1 MYSQLS
7 NGGDRIE
14 DTVLIDAEEHMTS
27 TLATAAFST
36 DTADVAR
43 RPLEVSQCALVVVDI
58 QQKLLPPIF
67 NQEELVRNSQL
78 LVRLAKI
85 LSLPIML
92 TTQYSKGLGATVPE
106 IASLLDG
113 TPAIDKVEF
122 GCFGSNQF
130 RSALKALPGDR
141 NTVLLCG
148 MEAHICVMQ
157 TALGALN
164 EGYLVHVASDAVGSR
179 AEWNW
184 KIGLDRMRDAGAVI
198 SSTEMMM
205 YELLRC
211 SGTPAF
217 KELLPYLK

>member
-1 MYSQLS
+1 
-7 NGGDRIE
+7 
-14 DTVLIDAEEHMTS
+14 MTS

-36 DTADVAR
+36 DVADVAR
-43 RPLEVSQCALVVVDI
+43 RPLEIGQCALVVVDI

-67 NQEELVRNSQL
+67 NKDGMVRNSQL

-85 LSLPIML
+85 LSIPILL
-92 TTQYSKGLGATVPE
+92 TTQYSKGLGSTVPE

-113 TPAIDKVEF
+113 TQAIDKLEF
-122 GCFGSNQF
+122 GCFGSNLF
-130 RSALKALPGDR
+130 RGALKALPGNR

-148 MEAHICVMQ
+148 METHICVMQ

>member
-1 MYSQLS
+1 M
-7 NGGDRIE
+7 
-14 DTVLIDAEEHMTS
+14 AS
-27 TLATAAFST
+27 TLSAVEFST
-36 DTADVAR
+36 EASEVAR
-43 RPLEVSQCALVVVDI
+43 RPLEAERCAMVVVDI
-58 QQKLLPPIF
+58 QEKLLPPIF
-67 NQEELVRNSQL
+67 NKDTLVKNSKL

-85 LSLPIML
+85 LSMPILL

-106 IASLLDG
+106 IAELLAD
-113 TPAIDKVEF
+113 TQPIDKLEF
-122 GCFGSNQF
+122 GCFGSDTF
-130 RSALKALPGDR
+130 RSSLKSLPGNR

-148 MEAHICVMQ
+148 METHICVMQ

-164 EGYLVHVASDAVGSR
+164 EGYIVHVASDAVGSR

-184 KIGLDRMRDAGAVI
+184 KVGLDRMRAAGAVI

-211 SGTPAF
+211 SGTPQF